1 MAGQLRTVAVE
12 DPQDFARLG
21 EQWRSLCRDSDA
33 DNVFLTWDWVETWW
47 EVFGHTKEL
56 AVAAAYDDSEL
67 VGIAPLYRWRAGGPG
82 RPGVLRLLGSGDSV
96 SPDYLSFVT
105 RRGYEVSATGALLEH
120 ALRPDGGT
128 ALDMS
133 DVPEDAPLVR
143 LLASKAGAGAWSWS
157 RAQWAECPYAVLPD
171 RWENY
176 ERGLTGNMRSNL
188 RRRTRKLMRELGA
201 RVLRWHATEQ
211 IDTAVE
217 ELARLHRLRWT
228 GRAERYGFSDAGYL
242 AFHHRIADRF
252 AARGWL
258 RLYGL
263 EVEGA
268 VIAAWYGYR
277 YGDVLYYYQSGFD
290 PAWHAHSPGMVL
302 KAIVIREA
310 IEEGVKELDLLKGA
324 HPYKRS
330 WADRSRRTVRLMIA
344 RPGVR
349 GRLLVAPGWFEE
361 RKRRLKAALPAPAR
375 VWLGRLRDTGS
386 RPEGDAHAAR

>member
-1 MAGQLRTVAVE
+1 MAGELRTATVDE
-12 DPQDFARLG
+12 PRDFARLG
-21 EQWRSLCRDSDA
+21 EQWTSLCRDSDA
-33 DNVFLTWDWVETWW
+33 DNVFLSWDWVETWW
-47 EVFGHTKEL
+47 EVFGPTKEL
-56 AVAAAYDDSEL
+56 AVATAHDGSNL
-67 VGIAPLYRWRAGGPG
+67 VGVAPLYRWRAGGPG

-105 RRGYEVSATGALLEH
+105 RRGYEVPATVALLEH
-120 ALRPDGGT
+120 VLRPGGAK

-133 DVPEDAPLVR
+133 DTPEDAPLLR
-143 LLASKAGAGAWSWS
+143 LLASNSGARQWSWS
-157 RAQWAECPYAVLPD
+157 VAQCSECPYAVLPN
-171 RWENY
+171 RWEDY
-176 ERGLTGNMRSNL
+176 EGGLTRNMRSNL
-188 RRRTRKLMRELGA
+188 RRRTRKLMGELGA

-211 IDTAVE
+211 IDAGVA

-242 AFHHRIADRF
+242 AFHRRIAERF
-252 AARGWL
+252 AAHGWL

-263 EVEGA
+263 EVDGA

-290 PAWHAHSPGMVL
+290 PAWYAHSPGMVL
-302 KAIVIREA
+302 KATVIREA

-344 RPGVR
+344 RPGVK
-349 GRLLVAPGWFEE
+349 GRLLVVPGWFDE
-361 RKRRLKAALPAPAR
+361 RKRRLKAALPGSVR
-375 VWLGRLRDTGS
+375 MWLNRLRDTGS
-386 RPEGDAHAAR
+386 RAEADAHAAH